1 MICYAKLCYFFTHIT
16 QHRQILLI
24 GSRPTVFMESTDY
37 AKYQYRTLN
46 EAFVTQQTMFY
57 TGVFVHTAY
66 ERFLNH
72 CINLLKNMIDFH

>member
-1 MICYAKLCYFFTHIT
+1 
-16 QHRQILLI
+16 
-24 GSRPTVFMESTDY
+24 MESTDY